1 MVFDRVLIEQSIAK
15 QYGVLPSDQGEL
27 HYGDWAK
34 LVAGLME
41 DTPLGRVVQVRMEKD
56 GEVLR
61 RMTPQQKQLRA
72 EWAQFT
78 RKRRE
83 PHYEE
88 DIGRLEAMMAAL
100 FGKGGGA

>member
-1 MVFDRVLIEQSIAK
+1 MLIQQSIAK

-27 HYGDWAK
+27 HYSDWAA
-34 LVAGLME
+34 LVSGLME

-56 GEVLR
+56 PAVLR

-72 EWAQFT
+72 AWAQFVKG
-78 RKRRE
+78 RQKPVFE
-83 PHYEE
+83 K

-100 FGKGGGA
+100 FGKGGGAQWKA